1 MTRGGRFTTPAM
13 AATLLLLFAAPA
25 LAADRFAEPN
35 GDGAF
40 PCVFADPCSLENAVS
55 TAQSGDIVAALP
67 GTYNVSS
74 TLQLPVGASLDG
86 GNTQAVIVN
95 STASTAMR
103 VVASSPNSVV
113 GRITLNHTP
122 SSGSP
127 TAGLE
132 LLAGRASQMFI
143 TSSGDSACV
152 ITGTITTAQMIES
165 VCHNN
170 SAGTGVAV
178 NSFSAVD
185 SAAEIFDVTAVSDNG
200 YGLFASAT
208 AANADVNLTGGN
220 VIAQG
225 GTVDQRGFNSNTTST
240 SSTISLANSNFD
252 TLDFTPPTGAT
263 GTLPTENDNQSA
275 PPLLD
280 ATFHELPGSPTINAG
295 NVFPQ
300 SAFVDID
307 GDDRPQGAAM
317 DIGADE
323 VEGDAPD
330 TNIDGK
336 PPKRTR
342 KRTARF
348 KFSSTEPDDATFE
361 CKLDS
366 KPFKPCESGIKY
378 RNLKRGQRHKFQVRA
393 TDGFFNTDETP
404 AKYSWKVRR

>member
-1 MTRGGRFTTPAM
+1 MTRGGRFAAPAM
-13 AATLLLLFAAPA
+13 AAVLLLLFAAPA

-40 PCVFADPCSLENAVS
+40 PCLNTDPCSIETAVS
-55 TAQSGDIVAALP
+55 TAQSGDNVVP
-67 GTYNVSS
+67 FGGTYNVST
-74 TLQLPVGASLDG
+74 TLELPVGASLNG
-86 GNTQAVIVN
+86 GAGVVIN
-95 STASTAMR
+95 STASTAIR
-103 VVASSPNSVV
+103 TVASSPSSTVTQV
-113 GRITLNHTP
+113 TLNHTP
-122 SSGSP
+122 SGSP

-132 LLAGRASQMFI
+132 LLAGTAMQMSV

-152 ITGTITTAQMIES
+152 ITGAITTALMRES
-165 VCHNN
+165 VCHNT
-170 SAGTGVAV
+170 SPGPGVAV

-185 SAAEIFDVTAVSDNG
+185 SNAEIFDVTAVSDNG

-208 AANADVNLTGGN
+208 APNADVNLTGGN

-225 GTVDQRGFNSNTTST
+225 GTTDQRGFNPNTTST
-240 SSTISLANSNFD
+240 SSTISLTNSNFD

-263 GTLPTENDNQSA
+263 GTLPAENANQSD

-295 NVFPQ
+295 NVFLQ
-300 SAFVDID
+300 SAFIDID

-323 VEGDAPD
+323 VEGDPPD
-330 TNIDGK
+330 TTIDAK
-336 PPKRTR
+336 PPKHTS

-348 KFSSTEPDDATFE
+348 KFSSTEPSDATFE
-361 CKLDS
+361 CKLDD
-366 KPFKPCESGIKY
+366 KPFKPCESPKKY
-378 RNLKRGQRHKFQVRA
+378 RNLKPGKRHHFQVRA
-393 TDGFFNTDETP
+393 TDGFLNTDETP